1 MIQKVDAEKQ
11 LVWLVTGTLS
21 VYICLSYDNA
31 RSDLTLRLG
40 ASSGLGLAL
49 VKRILARGDRVIAT
63 ARTPSKF
70 ADLFPSGFASDQ
82 LHTLHLDVTAP
93 FSSIQ
98 RAIDSAA
105 AHWGRID
112 VLVNNAGLIDT
123 IGPGEELGFVS
134 PSAPTPSEV

>member
-98 RAIDSAA
+98 REPAAPNMPWQPRPRFVVFPID
-105 AHWGRID
+105 HFVRI
-112 VLVNNAGLIDT
+112 L
-123 IGPGEELGFVS
+123 PVS
-134 PSAPTPSEV
+134 DFG